1 MKKKLSQSIKPD
13 VAMRKEHTCT
23 SQMLKSQ
30 LSTIT
35 ISLTVRVRKLNMFN
49 EREIEENQIPVDSNL
64 SSIIG
69 INFV

>member
-30 LSTIT
+30 LSTT